1 MKKIL
6 LIGGSGQLGFELN
19 RSLPFIG
26 ELHVLKKSNFDY
38 LNFNLLASYIKNL
51 QPNFIVNASAYTNVD
66 KAESEMESAFLLNEK
81 LPEELA
87 LISKSINASLI
98 HYSTDYVFEGNGK
111 SPYLETDAVN
121 PQCIYGKSKL
131 AGENKIISINPDFI
145 ILRTAWLY
153 GHYGKNFYKKMIQL
167 AKEKE
172 ILKIVDDQIGCPT
185 TAKMLATTTAFILK
199 DCLGSFKEKKGIY
212 HAVSSGEC
220 SWYEFGKIII
230 ENGLPAVQ
238 RVVKQILPVSSD
250 QYFTIA
256 KRPAYS
262 VLDNNKLMNTFQI
275 KLPYWKDLLIQHIE
289 DKDWAILDE

>member
-6 LIGGSGQLGFELN
+6 LIGGSGQLGFELK

-26 ELHVLKKSNFDY
+26 ELHVIKKSNFDY
-38 LNFNLLASYIKNL
+38 LNFNLLASYVNNL
-51 QPNFIVNASAYTNVD
+51 KPNFIINASAYTNVD
-66 KAESEMESAFLLNEK
+66 KAETELESAFLLNEK

-87 LISKSINASLI
+87 VISKSINASLI

-121 PQCIYGKSKL
+121 PQCVYGKSKL
-131 AGENKIISINPDFI
+131 AGENKIISINPDYI

-199 DCLGSFKEKKGIY
+199 DCLGGFKEKKGIY

-250 QYFTIA
+250 QYFTIE

-262 VLDNNKLMNTFQI
+262 VLDNNKLMKTFQI
-275 KLPYWKDLLIQHIE
+275 KLPNWKDLLIQHIE